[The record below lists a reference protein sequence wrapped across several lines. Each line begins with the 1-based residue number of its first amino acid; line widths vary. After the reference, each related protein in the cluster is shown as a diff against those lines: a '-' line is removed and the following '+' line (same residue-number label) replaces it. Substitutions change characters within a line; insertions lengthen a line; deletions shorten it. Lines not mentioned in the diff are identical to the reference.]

1 MDNKNRVV
9 YENKKTGRKFS
20 FVNSFSKKDF
30 SLVLIII
37 ELVKLFT
44 NQTFLEFV
52 VKIVELIMNGSFYYF
67 CNNRIFV
74 FYEVKYGFGWID
86 RTKNKRF

>member
-1 MDNKNRVV
+1 M
-9 YENKKTGRKFS
+9 
-20 FVNSFSKKDF
+20 
-30 SLVLIII
+30 

-67 CNNRIFV
+67 CNNRIFI
-74 FYEVKYGFGWID
+74 FYEVKYGFG
-86 RTKNKRF
+86 

>member
-1 MDNKNRVV
+1 MDNKNRIV

-20 FVNSFSKKDF
+20 FVNSFSKEDF
-30 SLVLIII
+30 LVVLIVIQ
-37 ELVKLFT
+37 LVKLFT

-52 VKIVELIMNGSFYYF
+52 VKIVELIMNGSIYYF

-74 FYEVKYGFGWID
+74 FYEVKYGFG
-86 RTKNKRF
+86 

>member
-30 SLVLIII
+30 LLVLIII
-37 ELVKLFT
+37 EMVKLFT

-52 VKIVELIMNGSFYYF
+52 VKIVEIIMNGSFYYF
-67 CNNRIFV
+67 YNNRFFILK
-74 FYEVKYGFGWID
+74 EVNYGF
-86 RTKNKRF
+86 R

>member
-20 FVNSFSKKDF
+20 FVNSFFKKDF
-30 SLVLIII
+30 LLVIILI
-37 ELVKLFT
+37 ELVKFI

-74 FYEVKYGFGWID
+74 FYEVKYGFG
-86 RTKNKRF
+86 

>member
-30 SLVLIII
+30 LSVLIVIQ
-37 ELVKLFT
+37 LVKLFT

-52 VKIVELIMNGSFYYF
+52 VKIVELIMNGSIYYF
-67 CNNRIFV
+67 CNNRIFI
-74 FYEVKYGFGWID
+74 FYEVKYGFG
-86 RTKNKRF
+86 

>member
-30 SLVLIII
+30 LLVLIII

-52 VKIVELIMNGSFYYF
+52 VKIVELIMNGLFYYF
-67 CNNRIFV
+67 CNNRIFA
-74 FYEVKYGFGWID
+74 FYEVKYGFG
-86 RTKNKRF
+86 

>member
-30 SLVLIII
+30 LLVLIII

-67 CNNRIFV
+67 YNNRIFV
-74 FYEVKYGFGWID
+74 FYEVKYEFG
-86 RTKNKRF
+86 

>member
-1 MDNKNRVV
+1 MDNKNKVV

-20 FVNSFSKKDF
+20 FINSFSKKDF
-30 SLVLIII
+30 LLVLITIQ
-37 ELVKLFT
+37 LVKLFT
-44 NQTFLEFV
+44 NEKFLEFV

-74 FYEVKYGFGWID
+74 LYEVKYELG
-86 RTKNKRF
+86 